1 MTNQIEAFIR
11 FHPFSAFCPIFNSF
25 CLIACLPN
33 AGPPISKD
41 AKTSIQ
47 YTLERVFHK
56 NNGKI
61 KNFHN

>member
-41 AKTSIQ
+41 AKISI
-47 YTLERVFHK
+47 
-56 NNGKI
+56 
-61 KNFHN
+61 